1 MWASMR
7 ILNGGKEA
15 QNIPVERIRI
25 GKIIMS
31 LTMAKV
37 KIFPKGNIRNIQK
50 IRKQNIKIFLL
61 ESMQEMNRL

>member
-7 ILNGGKEA
+7 IFNGGKEA
-15 QNIPVERIRI
+15 QNIPVEIIRI

-31 LTMAKV
+31 ITIAKV